1 MKLINSY
8 FDKIYC
14 INLDRRPDRWQD
26 CQYEFEKHDIIVERF
41 SAVDGKALGQISSL
55 LPGQIGCL
63 ISQLNII
70 KKAKELGLS
79 SVMIL
84 EDDVE
89 FCENFSI
96 KFNECMN
103 LMPEN
108 WNMIFLG
115 ANHIQRPNKINEK
128 IYKLNYSYSAHCYAI
143 NNNMFDLLINNLSSL
158 NHPLDVIYANMQS
171 SINAYVVNPH
181 LVWQKPGY
189 SDICE
194 QYVDYTHVHKVSL

>member
-1 MKLINSY
+1 MNNY

-14 INLDRRPDRWQD
+14 INLDKRTDRWSD
-26 CQYEFEKHDIIVERF
+26 CQQEFVKHNIIAERF
-41 SAVDGKALGQISSL
+41 SAVDGKIVDQVPPL

-63 ISQLNII
+63 ISQLSVI
-70 KKAKELGLS
+70 KMAKESNLS

-89 FCENFSI
+89 FCDDFSNQ
-96 KFNECMN
+96 FDECMK
-103 LMPEN
+103 LVPDN

-115 ANHIQRPNKINEK
+115 ANHIQKPNKINER

-143 NNNMFDLLINNLSSL
+143 RNNMFDPLINILSITKD
-158 NHPLDVIYANMQS
+158 PLDVVYANIQS

-181 LVWQKPGY
+181 LAWQKPGY

-194 QYVDYTHVHKVSL
+194 EYVDYTHVHKINL